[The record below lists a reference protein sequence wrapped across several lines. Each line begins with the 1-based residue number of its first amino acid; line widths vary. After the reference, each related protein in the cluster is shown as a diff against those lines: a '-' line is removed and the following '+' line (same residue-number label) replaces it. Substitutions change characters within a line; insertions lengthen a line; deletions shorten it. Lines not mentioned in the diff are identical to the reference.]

1 VPRPKSPRR
10 SIVEAELRIDPAQSD
25 RAISAKTGLSATTVG
40 KLRKQLV
47 EKGDLPKVDT
57 RRSIHGEKYSVTKA
71 STNEEPEEEE
81 PIVEPQV
88 ETIPETRTSE
98 LTTSPKFSDEEI
110 RGALELLAICS
121 GNARR
126 ASKLT
131 EEHGQRVS
139 PTTLREWARNT
150 HAKWYEEL
158 RGRVEPLKYAYLAES
173 FEDLVGRWQDLQK
186 QAAERLEEQLSG
198 ASTNE
203 TSTIAYRAS
212 IAAGV
217 ASDKAS
223 AHRGRPSKVV
233 AHRSTDEILEEARR
247 KGLLVEGEAEEEPI
261 PELEEDEGSDEGD
274 GEA

>member
-1 VPRPKSPRR
+1 MSEHQLSRKARKALCTDALVANPS
-10 SIVEAELRIDPAQSD
+10 QSD
-25 RAISAKTGLSATTVG
+25 RSIAAMYDVSPTSVG
-40 KLRKQLV
+40 KYRAELEAEGKLPPRVDTIDGRKQPV
-47 EKGDLPKVDT
+47 SKV
-57 RRSIHGEKYSVTKA
+57 SKSAE
-71 STNEEPEEEE
+71 EEPEAE
-81 PIVEPQV
+81 VEAAPK
-88 ETIPETRTSE
+88 PPTRTSE
-98 LTTSPKFSDEEI
+98 LTTSPKFSDEDI

-121 GNARR
+121 GNALR
-126 ASKLT
+126 ASRLT

-150 HAKWYEEL
+150 HAEWYEEL
-158 RGRVEPLKYAYLAES
+158 RGRIEPLKYAYLAES

-233 AHRSTDEILEEARR
+233 AHRSTDEILEDARR
-247 KGLLVEGEAEEEPI
+247 KGLLVEGDVEEELI
-261 PELEEDEGSDEGD
+261 PELEEGDDEGSDEGG